1 MSPQPATDLAAVFGA
16 LGDETRLKMVA
27 FLARRPHYGEE
38 LAEYLGVRAATVSH
52 HLRRLREAGLVE
64 SQRETPYIR
73 YALRPDGL
81 DAAKDFLASGV
92 EAAARIG
99 LPEEDELAED
109 IVAQW
114 TDDEGQLREIPR
126 GKRSRAVVL
135 RWVAHHLDRS
145 RLYPER
151 ELRLILLRL
160 SHEPDTLRDE
170 LVRRGWLQRAG
181 TVYRRIEEIEAP

>member
-1 MSPQPATDLAAVFGA
+1 MPSQPAADLAAIFSA

-73 YALRPDGL
+73 YALRPEGVGT
-81 DAAKDFLASGV
+81 AMDFLASGV
-92 EAAARIG
+92 GAAARIG
-99 LPEEDELAED
+99 LPEDEELSES

-114 TDDEGQLREIPR
+114 TDDDGQLREIPR
-126 GKRSRAVVL
+126 GKRSRAVIL
-135 RWVAHHLDRS
+135 RWAAHHLDKS

-151 ELRLILLRL
+151 DLRLILLRL

>member
-1 MSPQPATDLAAVFGA
+1 MPPQPAADLAAIFRA

-38 LAEYLGVRAATVSH
+38 LAEYLGVRAATISH

-64 SQRETPYIR
+64 SQRETPFIR
-73 YALRPDGL
+73 YALRPEGL
-81 DAAKDFLASGV
+81 DIAMDFLASGV
-92 EAAARIG
+92 EAAERIG
-99 LPEEDELAED
+99 LPDEDELAEGV
-109 IVAQW
+109 VAQW
-114 TDDEGQLREIPR
+114 IDDDGQLREIPR
-126 GKRSRAVVL
+126 AKRSRAVVL
-135 RWVAHHLDRS
+135 RWAAHHLDKS

-160 SHEPDTLRDE
+160 SHEPDTLRDA

-181 TVYRRIEEIEAP
+181 TVYRRIEETDAP